1 MIRQQP
7 RYLLFDL
14 DGTLI
19 DSMADLTTALNLLRE
34 ELGLPSL
41 KSSAVRYMVGDGA
54 KRLVQRG
61 LHELPYH
68 PRYLQRFLALY
79 QEHLLAETCCYRGI
93 IELLERHKPQTM
105 ALVTNKPHSL
115 TLKILDGLKLA
126 RYFTAVIGGDS
137 SPHKKPHPYPLHQA
151 LKQLGAQPH
160 QAVMIGD
167 HHTDLRAAIA
177 AGTPSCFCAYGFGH
191 SDNLRYDYQVD
202 TAADLINLFPGSRLL

>member
-7 RYLLFDL
+7 RFLLFDL

-19 DSMADLTTALNLLRE
+19 DSMADLTTALNLLRH

-41 KSSAVRYMVGDGA
+41 ASDAVRSMVGDGA
-54 KRLVQRG
+54 SLLVQRG
-61 LHELPYH
+61 LHELTYQS
-68 PRYLQRFLALY
+68 RYLQKFLAIY
-79 QEHLLAETCCYRGI
+79 EEHLLAETRCYPGI
-93 IELLERHKPQTM
+93 IELLERHKPQPM

-115 TLKILDGLKLA
+115 TLKILDGLNLA

-137 SPHKKPHPYPLHQA
+137 SPHKKPHPYPLQQA

-177 AGTPSCFCAYGFGH
+177 AGTASCFCAYGFGH
-191 SDNLRYDYQVD
+191 SDNLRYDYRVD
-202 TAADLINLFPGSRLL
+202 TAADLINLFPGA